1 MVQCPRCEKIYKKE
15 GKCWKDHVS
24 RGCQPSPLPRV
35 VQPVL
40 SPVPLTRTKLM
51 VVPPAP
57 KRRRSPRL
65 AVEELRR
72 NQDELWNLFTRQD
85 HLLHELQTLL

>member
-1 MVQCPRCEKIYKKE
+1 MVQCPRCQKIYKIE

-24 RGCQPSPLPRV
+24 RGCEPLPPPRV
-35 VQPVL
+35 VPPTPLPLPSLEPIPVL
-40 SPVPLTRTKLM
+40 PPV
-51 VVPPAP
+51 A

-85 HLLHELQTLL
+85 HLLHELETLL